1 MDTLCPLPHVFP
13 LPDPIPLPTRFFFF
27 LAPGLSEIVLSFK
40 GSVGTRGGGEGA
52 GDPAPAPAAAEVGVR
67 PTPPEKHLNCVLT
80 FDTVAV
86 QSRASTLRTG
96 AIAAILC
103 FSLRSSFFFSL
114 DYSIFYIRRSLD
126 TPHYAHF
133 PYDSPFSIGRKR
145 KSLIERGR
153 KKIETDRNRKKK
165 VKENR

>member
-1 MDTLCPLPHVFP
+1 MNTLCPLPHVFP

-114 DYSIFYIRRSLD
+114 DTSIFYIRRSLD
-126 TPHYAHF
+126 SPH
-133 PYDSPFSIGRKR
+133 
-145 KSLIERGR
+145 
-153 KKIETDRNRKKK
+153 
-165 VKENR
+165 